1 MTTQAAITTAEIT
14 RSLKLTMGERTRLRS
29 ELSDKIKRTKLTPE
43 QFIVLSEIPEQG
55 IGASD
60 LAAASGILGPSLSR
74 MLNTMRASGV
84 ISSEWSDKD
93 GRALVIKL
101 GRKGKNLLARVQ

>member
-1 MTTQAAITTAEIT
+1 MSTLSTASIIE
-14 RSLKLTMGERTRLRS
+14 SLKFTMSERTRLRS
-29 ELSDKIKRTKLTPE
+29 ELADKIKRTKLTPE

-60 LAAASGILGPSLSR
+60 LATASGILGPSLSR

-101 GRKGKNLLARVQ
+101 SRKGKKLLDKVQ